1 MSNPNTVNGV
11 DEQGIDLWFCL
22 KVLKKRFILIILIT
36 LLAVTAGGA
45 YSYYTQR
52 TIYDARAI
60 LLVAQ
65 AAEKPQAV
73 SQKNDLDS
81 IINSAYSTPVLTMN
95 TYLGQIKSEAL
106 MQRVIEKL
114 HLEEKGY
121 TNRALAGQINA
132 AVVKDSNLID
142 VRVTSG
148 SRDMAINIANTL
160 SNEYIAMMAEKNQE
174 AMDRSIKFMQDQ
186 VVIIKEGLTV
196 TKDPAEKQRLEGV
209 LTSLSQGITRTQIAR
224 SVGLGGNNLAL
235 VSPAMEA
242 GYTVTP
248 DMKLY
253 IAAAFLLGL
262 MASMALALLIEI
274 HSTISQPSE
283 ETSTINNRKNQ
294 HKAHIVIPNHVE
306 IQQEQRA

>member
-1 MSNPNTVNGV
+1 MSNPNTANRV
-11 DEQGIDLWFCL
+11 DERGIDLWFCL
-22 KVLKKRFILIILIT
+22 MVLKKRFILITLIT

-114 HLEEKGY
+114 HLGEKGY

-132 AVVKDSNLID
+132 AVEKDSNLID

-148 SRDMAINIANTL
+148 SRDMAISIANTL

-186 VVIIKEGLTV
+186 VLIIKEGLTA

-224 SVGLGGNNLAL
+224 SVGLGSNTLVL

-253 IAAAFLLGL
+253 LAAALLLGL
-262 MASMALALLIEI
+262 MVSMGLALLIEI
-274 HSTISQPSE
+274 HSTISQPGE
-283 ETSTINNRKNQ
+283 ETSTINNEKNQ

-306 IQQEQRA
+306 M